1 MRTFPAHYIFE
12 RVEREESY
20 DSGRQTIWTISACHE
35 EAERGVGRGEP
46 QPLLRATRRRPPQP
60 SHGKDFLSGRLTH
73 ADEQEPRTVEPGKNT
88 LNTDPLPAWLST
100 AMEPR

>member
-1 MRTFPAHYIFE
+1 MSAAASRNPCF
-12 RVEREESY
+12 
-20 DSGRQTIWTISACHE
+20 GRLGDALPE
-35 EAERGVGRGEP
+35 
-46 QPLLRATRRRPPQP
+46 P